1 MHLGWFSGTGRR
13 PGLRGV
19 LGLWLAS
26 CAAWC
31 ATAAAQAPAAAP
43 QPDRVL
49 LMSSREFPLIQYLQK
64 HLAAGGLGDP
74 PLPPLKPEWV
84 KVTSGA
90 DARALIMRL
99 KPQLGQYRAIYT
111 PSQTY
116 ARGAQLAG
124 APVPI
129 VFDGVDDPV
138 RLCLVDSLQHPGRNA
153 TGYMHY
159 LPDTDGKM
167 LQTLSDAYPRA
178 REVLYLVSGPAIPP
192 ASCAQDDVVWTPAPQ
207 EPCRSGM
214 RGADAYVQRRADAT
228 SLQAQG
234 RALGL
239 KVSFMVLCELKDFA
253 ALQQATRRP
262 GVAVMVPWQTLF
274 DSHQQ
279 ALVDVLTRARV
290 PAIFPRHQ
298 YVQAG
303 GLLSLEPVTE
313 AIPDRSSLLALTQ
326 VLNGHSPSQLPV
338 HTPRGFS
345 LHVNAGAAHR
355 TGQHPSLLVL
365 RRADVVM
372 Q

>member
-1 MHLGWFSGTGRR
+1 MRVGHFPCPSLR
-13 PGLRGV
+13 PLMRGL
-19 LGLWLAS
+19 LLLWLAW
-26 CAAWC
+26 CGAAPAQPPA
-31 ATAAAQAPAAAP
+31 ATAL
-43 QPDRVL
+43 PDRVL
-49 LMSSREFPLIQYLQK
+49 LMSSRELPVIQYLQK

-74 PLPPLKPEWV
+74 PLPPLKTDWV

-90 DARALIMRL
+90 EARAAIERL

-124 APVPI
+124 ATLPI
-129 VFDGVDDPV
+129 VFDGVDNPV

-159 LPDTDGKM
+159 LPDTEGKM
-167 LQTLSDAYPRA
+167 LQTLHDAFPQVK
-178 REVLYLVSGPAIPP
+178 EVLYLVSGPAIPP
-192 ASCAQDDVVWTPAPQ
+192 KSCAQDDAVWTSAPK
-207 EPCRSGM
+207 EPCRPGL
-214 RGADAYVQRRADAT
+214 RAADPYVQRRANAGP
-228 SLQAQG
+228 LQAQG
-234 RALGL
+234 RALGM
-239 KVSFMVLCELKDFA
+239 KVSFMVVCTLQDFA
-253 ALQQATRRP
+253 ALPQATRRA
-262 GVAVMVPWQTLF
+262 GMAVMVPWQTLF
-274 DSHQQ
+274 DNHQQ

-290 PAIFPRHQ
+290 PVIFPRHQ
-298 YVQAG
+298 YVRAG

-326 VLNGHSPSQLPV
+326 VLNGHSPAQLPV

-365 RRADVVM
+365 RRADVVV